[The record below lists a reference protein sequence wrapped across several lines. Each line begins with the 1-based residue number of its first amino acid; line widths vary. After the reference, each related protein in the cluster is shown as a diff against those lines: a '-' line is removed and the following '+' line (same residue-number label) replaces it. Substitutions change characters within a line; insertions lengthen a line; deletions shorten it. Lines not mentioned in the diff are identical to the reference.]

1 MKHGLLTQPKQSE
14 MIVIAEDI
22 WDQILRNDVLKQGHI
37 LKHRLQTAL
46 KAFTYNYLDID
57 YKEFGFDQKRIN
69 TISKLQDK
77 CVI

>member
-1 MKHGLLTQPKQSE
+1 MEKESE
-14 MIVIAEDI
+14 MVVIAEDI
-22 WDQILRNDVLKQGHI
+22 WDQILLNDVLKQDHI
-37 LKHRLQTAL
+37 SKQRLQTAL

-57 YKEFGFDQKRIN
+57 YKEFGFDLKRIN